1 MNIPAETTGPSGSLS
16 REARKDIKKG
26 VKWKALMAFRALLD
40 VSLRML
46 KGRVMIYVEVG
57 LTRDTRVQ

>member
-1 MNIPAETTGPSGSLS
+1 MNTPAETTGPSGSLF

-26 VKWKALMAFRALLD
+26 VKWMALMAFRALLD

-57 LTRDTRVQ
+57 LTRDTKVQ